1 MKQTIRLR
9 RARKQ
14 DLLPAFKMI
23 MHTLNHLRKKN
34 GMSPVPTNWRE
45 LPPVPKH
52 LYDTDSPTA
61 WCAWRG
67 EKLVGYGHALIRGKQ
82 WYLAFLF
89 VHPSVQDKGVG
100 RMLLEKVWRDGQGVT
115 HALCTFS
122 YNPQAVGIYS
132 QFGMSPTD
140 NFPLLSCP
148 IDRLRPPKR
157 PGLEFTTKLTAADV
171 AWINRLEG
179 EIRGYR
185 RSQEWKLWTTEPSF
199 VPYIFRDKGK
209 RVGYGVIY
217 KNSSVGPVGAVSDAY
232 LLKVTAEL
240 LNLPKAQDDQIL
252 KFWTP
257 SSNIELYQML
267 INAKFRCEEIAVFMT
282 DKSYS
287 DFQRYVPTHL
297 AIF

>member
-1 MKQTIRLR
+1 MKQPIRLR

-23 MHTLNHLRKKN
+23 MHTLNHLRKRN
-34 GMSPVPTNWRE
+34 GLSAVPTNWRE

-52 LYDTDSPTA
+52 LYDTDAETA

-67 EKLVGYGHALIRGKQ
+67 DRVVGYGHALNRGKQ

-89 VHPSVQDKGVG
+89 VHPSVQDKGIG
-100 RMLLEKVWRDGQGVT
+100 RKLLEKVWRDGKSVS

-132 QFGMSPTD
+132 QFGLSPTD
-140 NFPLLSCP
+140 NFPLLSCEMP
-148 IDRLRPPKR
+148 RLRPPER
-157 PGLEFTTKLTAADV
+157 PGLEYSTKLTAADR
-171 AWINRLEG
+171 AWVNRLE
-179 EIRGYR
+179 EKIRGYR
-185 RSQEWKLWTTEPSF
+185 RPQEWKLWTSDPNF
-199 VPYIFRDKGK
+199 VSYLFRHKGQ

-217 KNSSVGPVGAVSDAY
+217 KHSSVGPIGAVSQAY
-232 LLKVTAEL
+232 QLKIVAEL
-240 LNLPKAQDDQIL
+240 LNLAPVQEDQIL

-257 SSNIELYQML
+257 SSNIPLYQML
-267 INAKFRCEEIAVFMT
+267 IKAGFRCEEIAVFMT
-282 DKSYS
+282 DKAYA
-287 DFQRYVPTHL
+287 DFERYIPTHL